1 MEFKYWKLF
10 VLGFG
15 FFGISII
22 WPLYNAYVPIFLKDF
37 NLSSFM
43 VGVVMTFD
51 NIFAIV
57 MLPLIGAMSDKTRSK
72 FGRRIPYILVGAPI
86 ATVFFIMIPF
96 VKNMSILWL
105 MMLAIIFMNF
115 SMALFRAPVVALMPD
130 ITPTKHRS
138 QANGIINFMGGL
150 GALFAYFA
158 GKPMYDANPSF
169 PFLVGGFVM
178 LIASF
183 IVAFTVK
190 EPQEYTVVTGEESK
204 KGTAK
209 KGMLD
214 LISNLKDVF
223 LSKEKSLLF
232 MLFSILFW
240 FIGFNAIETFF
251 TSYMKFYVGV
261 GESTGALILGF
272 FSLTLM
278 LFSIP
283 AGFIGSKIGR
293 KKTIIIGLS
302 VILVMSVSTI
312 ILGTLIKNRIFDT
325 QAIIAIFFALFAAG
339 GVGWAMVNVN
349 SLPMVVDMT
358 TTDKAGGYTGLYYF
372 FSMAANI
379 IAPPLSG
386 KIIDLFDYNSLMF
399 ICLIFFGLAVFT
411 ITRVKRGEV
420 QQK

>member
-51 NIFAIV
+51 NIFAII
-57 MLPLIGAMSDKTRSK
+57 MLPLIGAMSDKTRSR

-204 KGTAK
+204 KRTTK

>member
-1 MEFKYWKLF
+1 
-10 VLGFG
+10 
-15 FFGISII
+15 
-22 WPLYNAYVPIFLKDF
+22 
-37 NLSSFM
+37 
-43 VGVVMTFD
+43 
-51 NIFAIV
+51 
-57 MLPLIGAMSDKTRSK
+57 
-72 FGRRIPYILVGAPI
+72 
-86 ATVFFIMIPF
+86 
-96 VKNMSILWL
+96 
-105 MMLAIIFMNF
+105 
-115 SMALFRAPVVALMPD
+115 
-130 ITPTKHRS
+130 
-138 QANGIINFMGGL
+138 
-150 GALFAYFA
+150 
-158 GKPMYDANPSF
+158 
-169 PFLVGGFVM
+169 
-178 LIASF
+178 
-183 IVAFTVK
+183 
-190 EPQEYTVVTGEESK
+190 
-204 KGTAK
+204 
-209 KGMLD
+209 
-214 LISNLKDVF
+214 
-223 LSKEKSLLF
+223 

>member
-51 NIFAIV
+51 NIFAII
-57 MLPLIGAMSDKTRSK
+57 MLPLIGAMSDKTRSR

-339 GVGWAMVNVN
+339 GVGWAMV
-349 SLPMVVDMT
+349 DH
-358 TTDKAGGYTGLYYF
+358 
-372 FSMAANI
+372 
-379 IAPPLSG
+379 
-386 KIIDLFDYNSLMF
+386 
-399 ICLIFFGLAVFT
+399 GLAADTV
-411 ITRVKRGEV
+411 RA
-420 QQK
+420 